1 MGISSNLS
9 PDLDTSI
16 FDDTWVHLW
25 GKLAPSGPGP
35 IWPKIPIIWKIS
47 GKLLMQPVDV
57 AVRHGLLEEEIL
69 ADLQELLADLG
80 PEAEKRPVFWGNGN
94 LQLARN
100 GQVLEL

>member
-1 MGISSNLS
+1 
-9 PDLDTSI
+9 
-16 FDDTWVHLW
+16 
-25 GKLAPSGPGP
+25 
-35 IWPKIPIIWKIS
+35 
-47 GKLLMQPVDV
+47 MQPVDV